1 MVLLGAAGAIYT
13 EKAEVFIQGYLSN
26 VWPIVKSAT
35 SLPNWWVKN
44 GSSQRLRSEHN

>member
-35 SLPNWWVKN
+35 SLPNWWVN